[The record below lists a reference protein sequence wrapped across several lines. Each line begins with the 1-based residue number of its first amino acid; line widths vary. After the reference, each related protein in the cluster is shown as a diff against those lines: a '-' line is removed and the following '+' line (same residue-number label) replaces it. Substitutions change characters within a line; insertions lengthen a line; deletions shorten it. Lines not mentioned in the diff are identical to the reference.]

1 MTEKF
6 NFPNLW
12 KESYRKT
19 KVMIVL
25 RSTENPV
32 QTPWYTAYVEV
43 PEWFTWADD
52 YSVDAKR
59 LWDLNLPDQFSYLS
73 HGVLYEYAGTEFRID
88 ERTRFVGWSYSGN
101 PETELSKAL
110 DDAHDIIDRFKNMN
124 FETSSPLE
132 SRFSTIW

>member
-59 LWDLNLPDQFSYLS
+59 LWDLNLPDPFSYLS
-73 HGVLYEYAGTEFRID
+73 HGVIYDYAGTKFRID
-88 ERTRFVGWSYSGN
+88 ERTQFVGWSYSGN

-110 DDAHDIIDRFKNMN
+110 NDAHDIIDKFKDMN
-124 FETSSPLE
+124 FETSSLSE
-132 SRFSTIW
+132 SGFSTI